1 MDNVITIHHIFL
13 ICDGDLFYLSIS
25 TINKEYI
32 NDNAYLYIMENE
44 LMELLKEVLALHG
57 IHQQGYNNGLLDRG
71 VIHCETDTKTIYANH
86 VNQQMMNELD
96 DKIIN
101 IINNHEPR
109 TKGGNN

>member
-1 MDNVITIHHIFL
+1 VY
-13 ICDGDLFYLSIS
+13 DGDYIHSKIP